1 MATITS
7 NRLSDTPQTRFKQ
20 RMLRVE
26 ARDTLPI
33 TMRHERIYILPT
45 KRGLAF
51 LGVVL
56 VMIMA
61 SMNYGLNLGYAL
73 SFMMVGLFASCLLST
88 YMNLT
93 QLRVQSARTTDSY
106 AGQALEFTIKLTETR
121 NRTRH
126 SITVSTD
133 GAHNRVDIKANTSN
147 VANLRVK
154 GHQRGLINLGRI
166 TLSSDFPLGLWRGWG
181 YVHAPITAYVY
192 PHPET
197 DAPALADDSSEQ
209 GDALTTQSG
218 EREFKQLKRYQE
230 TDSPGSVAWKQV
242 AKGGSWYSKEF
253 EPEYKNKSSTI
264 RWKDTPSLATTEQR
278 LSRMCAW
285 VQSAE
290 ASATPYSFEMPGI
303 TRNRQH
309 GPAHLKECLRHLAA
323 YNPDQID
330 GCVAT

>member
-1 MATITS
+1 MATITR
-7 NRLSDTPQTRFKQ
+7 NRISDTPQTRIKQ
-20 RMLRVE
+20 RMLRVD
-26 ARDTLPI
+26 ARDTLPV
-33 TMRHERIYILPT
+33 TLRHERIYILPT

-56 VMIMA
+56 VMIIA

-93 QLRVQSARTTDSY
+93 QLRVQSAIATDTY
-106 AGQALEFTIKLTETR
+106 AGSAVNFTINLTETR

-126 SITVSTD
+126 SISVSAD
-133 GAHNRVDIKANTSN
+133 DAHDRVDIEANTGN

-154 GHQRGLINLGRI
+154 GHQRGLVNLGRI

-181 YVHAPITAYVY
+181 YVHAPVTAYVY
-192 PHPET
+192 PLPET
-197 DAPALADDSSEQ
+197 DAPALADNSTEQ
-209 GDALTTQSG
+209 GDAATRQPG

-253 EPEYKNKSSTI
+253 EPEYKNRSNAI
-264 RWKDTPSLATTEQR
+264 RWANTPPQASIEQR

-285 VQSAE
+285 VQNAE
-290 ASATPYSFEMPGI
+290 SSATAYSFEMPGI
-303 TRNRQH
+303 TRRQQQ
-309 GPAHLKECLRHLAA
+309 GPEDLKECLRQLAI
-323 YNPDQID
+323 YSPDKLD
-330 GCVAT
+330 G